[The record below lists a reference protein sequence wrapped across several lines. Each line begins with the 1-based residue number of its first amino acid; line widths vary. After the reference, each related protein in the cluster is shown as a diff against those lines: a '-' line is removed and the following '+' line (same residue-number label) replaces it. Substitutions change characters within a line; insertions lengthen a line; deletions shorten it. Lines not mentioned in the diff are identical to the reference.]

1 MTTTNPHMY
10 YWTKDNLDH
19 EWRVLLV
26 GEYEEYEDGNNIVSE
41 LEVSEY
47 YLMTDAKAYPEAN
60 VPDEI
65 VGFAETLMDD
75 PNTYLEIRAGYESEG
90 RAS

>member
-1 MTTTNPHMY
+1 MNNPHMY
-10 YWTKDNLDH
+10 YWTKDSLDH

-26 GEYEEYEDGNNIVSE
+26 GDYESFEDGDAIVSE

-47 YLMTDAKAYPEAN
+47 WLMSDEKAYPEEK

-65 VGFAETLMDD
+65 RAFVESLLDNKD
-75 PNTYLEIRAGYESEG
+75 TYIDIQREYEKEG
-90 RAS
+90 QHLL